1 MYFPG
6 CKEKKLDSI
15 TLDKHVLEV
24 HSKHEVSRIQEHS
37 YHFFLLSFSWIF
49 KLSLDGVYNRGVG
62 AKFIPGTGFLSKT

>member
-24 HSKHEVSRIQEHS
+24 HSKHEVSRIQEHTVHKNIAT
-37 YHFFLLSFSWIF
+37 YFFLFPF
-49 KLSLDGVYNRGVG
+49 
-62 AKFIPGTGFLSKT
+62 PGYLNLA